1 MQLSYENDSQTTFSQ
16 ERSAVTVFS
25 NSAVVTE
32 PWNAGTK
39 TGFPLCLPSWCS
51 AQSISLMHRR
61 PGSNKGKLWTIMTA
75 ITLTNLLTSPEHKT
89 FNAYES
95 FSPEDPNDERILQY
109 ALCEDCILRSKK
121 CPGCQFQNSQASMQ
135 QLLELR
141 MIRDSVCV
149 QKDETGIA
157 TLVCN
162 YPVMGD
168 AKTLYRK

>member
-1 MQLSYENDSQTTFSQ
+1 M
-16 ERSAVTVFS
+16 
-25 NSAVVTE
+25 
-32 PWNAGTK
+32 P
-39 TGFPLCLPSWCS
+39 
-51 AQSISLMHRR
+51 
-61 PGSNKGKLWTIMTA
+61 
-75 ITLTNLLTSPEHKT
+75 
-89 FNAYES
+89 ES

-121 CPGCQFQNSQASMQ
+121 CLGCQFQNSQASMQ

-168 AKTLYRK
+168 AKTLYRKELSNSHLALKKSQTLFSRLGNRNLIIPFHAENVKSIGEGHMRVLSS